1 VIGNDFLV
9 CGSVKQKLK
18 VVVVGAVVA
27 SVAVVMKKALRETQ
41 TRCAA
46 YAGGSVFHRCIKLE
60 ADSSIR
66 SKVIRGGSK
75 ISKLSHVTQAT
86 PT

>member
-18 VVVVGAVVA
+18 VVVGAVVA

-66 SKVIRGGSK
+66 SKVIRGGQK
-75 ISKLSHVTQAT
+75 FRN
-86 PT
+86 